1 MRWKIDDLI
10 LLLIHDLNVP
20 YLTLQDVNYLKQI
33 LIFIKLIMNI
43 FQPLTMLNLVVMLDL
58 LFDYKHVQYLQYLF
72 TESLLLQF
80 Q

>member
-1 MRWKIDDLI
+1 MRWKVDYLI

-33 LIFIKLIMNI
+33 FIFIKLIMNI
-43 FQPLTMLNLVVMLDL
+43 FQPLTILNLVVMLDL
-58 LFDYKHVQYLQYLF
+58 LFDYKHVQYLQYLL